1 MARLSR
7 AVFKRPAFVAVLLV
21 SVLFFYGCSTEERDA
36 KAPAQSETTEAD
48 RAHAKAG
55 SEAAK
60 METAKAHFDKA
71 VEHARAREFKA
82 AIDEYTK
89 SLEVNPNSAEANS
102 NLGFAYMDSWDFDR
116 SLKFQ
121 LKALEVNPEFANA
134 YYGLALTLEKKGD
147 KAGAA
152 ENWKEFIKRSE
163 PGSKWALMAKERLDA
178 LE

>member
-1 MARLSR
+1 MNMAMLFR
-7 AVFKRPAFVAVLLV
+7 AVFKRPAFVAVLLL
-21 SVLFFYGCSTEERDA
+21 SVLFFYGCSTEDKKA
-36 KAPAQSETTEAD
+36 KAPAQSEATEMD
-48 RAHAKAG
+48 R
-55 SEAAK
+55 
-60 METAKAHFDKA
+60 AKAHFDKA
-71 VEHARAREFKA
+71 IEHTRAREFEA

-89 SLEVNPNSAEANS
+89 SLEINPHSAEANS
-102 NLGFAYMDSWDFDR
+102 NMGFAYMDLWDFDLA
-116 SLKFQ
+116 LKYQ

-163 PGSKWALMAKERLDA
+163 PGSKWAMMAKERLDA